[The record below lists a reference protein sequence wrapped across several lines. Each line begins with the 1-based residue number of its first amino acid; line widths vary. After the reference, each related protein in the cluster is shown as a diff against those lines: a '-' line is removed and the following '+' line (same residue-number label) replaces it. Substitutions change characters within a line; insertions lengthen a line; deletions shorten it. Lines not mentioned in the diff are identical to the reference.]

1 MKITLEEVY
10 RGEKKR
16 IHIDQINKD
25 VDIQIP
31 RGIQSGQTIRYK
43 GLGFNEYKNAP
54 PGDLMVKLYVE
65 EHPYFV
71 RDGMNL
77 YAEHSI
83 TCWEALT
90 GCSINVNTI
99 DSKKFN
105 LKVPAGTQPGTVMK
119 IAQHGMMHA
128 NTRMGDFFVRI
139 NVSIPKN
146 LTKEQLNVIRDIA
159 KDTA

>member
-1 MKITLEEVY
+1 
-10 RGEKKR
+10 
-16 IHIDQINKD
+16 
-25 VDIQIP
+25 
-31 RGIQSGQTIRYK
+31 
-43 GLGFNEYKNAP
+43 
-54 PGDLMVKLYVE
+54 MVKLYVE
-65 EHPYFV
+65 EHPYFA
-71 RDGMNL
+71 RDGLNL